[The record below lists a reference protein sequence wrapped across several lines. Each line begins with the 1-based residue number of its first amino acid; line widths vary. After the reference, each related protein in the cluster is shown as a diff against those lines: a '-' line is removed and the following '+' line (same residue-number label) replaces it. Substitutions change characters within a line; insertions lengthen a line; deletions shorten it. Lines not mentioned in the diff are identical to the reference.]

1 MKKVLIISYYFPP
14 INMIASKRFGTMC
27 RYFAEYG
34 YKPYILT
41 TTHDRNTIY
50 DVGLDMELP
59 IAKEQVIRIGKNAS
73 NTIVKSILGNTLIS
87 FLAKYKYISR
97 TIGSTNFGW
106 YEKVKSDIQVEEL
119 KNIDII
125 IGTYPDMCNL
135 FVAKYLSKVLKC
147 PYIADI
153 RDLISDYTEVPAGY
167 KRTKWLDRMLE
178 GYILGNASGIVTVT
192 KGFKDILKR
201 RFSRKK
207 FKVVFNGWDC
217 EVCNKSAKG
226 IEKYLYY
233 AGSLYQHR
241 LESFSL
247 LVRCIKKINE
257 NQNEKIKFI
266 VRSIGP
272 EKLDVQAKKIV
283 MQNKMQEYISILAA
297 ENENTV
303 RKEQEK
309 AYINIVLS
317 TTHKDDE
324 ALMTTVPGK
333 VYELLSVDA
342 PVLAIVPPNS
352 DVERILRYTN
362 KGFASISEEEI
373 INYILSENE
382 KYSGNGKEKFF
393 SRKRQAWR
401 LCRFMDEVLEG

>member
-14 INMIASKRFGTMC
+14 INMIASKRYGTMC
-27 RYFAEYG
+27 KYFAEYG
-34 YKPYILT
+34 YEPYVLT
-41 TTHDRNTIY
+41 TNHDRNTIY

-59 IAKEQVIRIGKNAS
+59 IAKEQIIRIGKNAS

-87 FLAKYKYISR
+87 FLAKHKYISR
-97 TIGSTNFGW
+97 TIGFTNLGW
-106 YEKVKSDIQVEEL
+106 YEKVKSDIHIEKL

-125 IGTYPDMCNL
+125 VGTYPDMCNL
-135 FVAKYLSKVLKC
+135 FVAHYLSKVLEC

-178 GYILGNASGIVTVT
+178 GHILGSASGIVTVT
-192 KGFKDILKR
+192 RGFKDILKQ
-201 RFSRKK
+201 RFSGKK

-217 EVCNKSAKG
+217 KICNGSVTDT
-226 IEKYLYY
+226 EKYLYY

-247 LVRCIKKINE
+247 VVRCIKKINE
-257 NQNEKIKFI
+257 EQDEKIRFI

-272 EKLDVQAKKIV
+272 EQLDVQAKKII
-283 MQNKMQEYISILAA
+283 MQNKMQEYISILTS

-303 RKEQEK
+303 RKEQER
-309 AYINIVLS
+309 AYINVALS
-317 TTHKDDE
+317 TIHKDDK

-333 VYELLSVDA
+333 VYELLTANA
-342 PVLAIVPPNS
+342 PVLAIVPKNS
-352 DVERILRYTN
+352 DVDRILRYTN
-362 KGFASISEEEI
+362 KGLASISEEEI
-373 INYILSENE
+373 INFILRENG
-382 KYSGNGKEKFF
+382 KYSGNGKENFF
-393 SRKRQAWR
+393 SRKRQALR
-401 LCRFMDEVLEG
+401 LCRFMDEVLGE